1 LVLLLGGEVIRDIE
15 SLSDLLGWLA
25 LDHICNSLTSNI
37 QERFN
42 VKIVGCLWCE
52 FSASSGLEERLDTY
66 ENDLKKHLL
75 INLHELLI
83 PLLDIS
89 SLLPGVIIGGNM
101 RIGLVVLAPF
111 EDLSK
116 DALVDLHVSKVRFG
130 ELLKVVVGESEIV
143 LTLGIG
149 TSVDVTSSPRS
160 STMLVMSIERIATE
174 RSIEM

>member
-1 LVLLLGGEVIRDIE
+1 
-15 SLSDLLGWLA
+15 
-25 LDHICNSLTSNI
+25 
-37 QERFN
+37 
-42 VKIVGCLWCE
+42 
-52 FSASSGLEERLDTY
+52 LDTY

-89 SLLPGVIIGGNM
+89 SLLPGVGVIIGGNM